1 MFVVEMILEKVSIGE
16 PLSDHKIVHDGC
28 RNIVAVVVVVNSSL
42 VECIFFQRQIDSRN
56 VFVSYDSERYAVQN
70 KRHFS

>member
-1 MFVVEMILEKVSIGE
+1 MLAVEMILEKVTTGG
-16 PLSDHKIVHDGC
+16 PLSDHKIIHNGR

-56 VFVSYDSERYAVQN
+56 VFVSYDSE
-70 KRHFS
+70 

>member
-1 MFVVEMILEKVSIGE
+1 MILEKVTTGG
-16 PLSDHKIVHDGC
+16 PLPDHKIVHDGR
-28 RNIVAVVVVVNSSL
+28 RNIVAAIVVNSSL

-56 VFVSYDSERYAVQN
+56 VFVSCDSERCAVQN

>member
-1 MFVVEMILEKVSIGE
+1 MLAVEMILEKVTTGG
-16 PLSDHKIVHDGC
+16 PLSDHKIIHNRR

-56 VFVSYDSERYAVQN
+56 VFVSYDSE
-70 KRHFS
+70 